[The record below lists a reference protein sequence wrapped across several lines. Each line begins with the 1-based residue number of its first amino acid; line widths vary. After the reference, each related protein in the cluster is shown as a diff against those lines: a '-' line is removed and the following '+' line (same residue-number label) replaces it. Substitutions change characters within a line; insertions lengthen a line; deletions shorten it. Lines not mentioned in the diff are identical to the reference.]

1 MATIKL
7 SEREQEYVKWSQ
19 DEFNTYMREWCEDD
33 RVIHFWTC
41 FTECEMK
48 HFSKI
53 ILDVDDLDEDDYL
66 ECISS
71 KNVKKAEADLTK
83 LHKKLI
89 ADNKSDIS
97 KLTDLVIVYNR
108 KGQQH
113 DSLDNGIQNLSGFY
127 LNLIDDVAEFV
138 MQNLES
144 YSDEDID
151 RFESISCIDVRES

>member
-7 SEREQEYVKWSQ
+7 SEREQDYVQWSQ
-19 DEFNTYMREWCEDD
+19 GEFNTFMREWCEED
-33 RVIHFWTC
+33 RVIPFWTY

-48 HFSKI
+48 YFSKI
-53 ILDVDDLDEDDYL
+53 ILDVDDLDEDEIL
-66 ECISS
+66 ECESS
-71 KNVKKAEADLTK
+71 KNVKKAEADLAK

-89 ADNKSDIS
+89 AENKSDLS

-113 DSLDNGIQNLSGFY
+113 DGLDNGIQELSGFY

-138 MQNLES
+138 AQHLED
-144 YSDEDID
+144 YNDEDID
-151 RFESISCIDVRES
+151 RFESISCMSVRES

>member
-1 MATIKL
+1 MAIIKL

-19 DEFNTYMREWCEDD
+19 DDFNTYMRECCEDD
-33 RVIHFWTC
+33 RVIPFWAF

-53 ILDVDDLDEDDYL
+53 ILDVDDLDEDEIL
-66 ECISS
+66 ECLNS
-71 KNVKKAEADLTK
+71 KIVKKAETDLTK

-89 ADNKSDIS
+89 EDNKSDLS

-113 DSLDNGIQNLSGFY
+113 DCLDNGIQDLRGFY

-138 MQNLES
+138 SQHLED
-144 YSDEDID
+144 YNDDDID
-151 RFESISCIDVRES
+151 RFESISCIDVRE

>member
-1 MATIKL
+1 MVTIKL

-33 RVIHFWTC
+33 RVISFWTY

-53 ILDVDDLDEDDYL
+53 ILDVDDLDEDEIL
-66 ECISS
+66 ECESS
-71 KNVKKAEADLTK
+71 KNVKKAETDLTT

-89 ADNKSDIS
+89 EENKSDLS

-113 DSLDNGIQNLSGFY
+113 DCLDNGIQELSRFY

-138 MQNLES
+138 SRHLED
-144 YSDEDID
+144 YNDDDID
-151 RFESISCIDVRES
+151 RFESISCIDVRE

>member
-1 MATIKL
+1 
-7 SEREQEYVKWSQ
+7 
-19 DEFNTYMREWCEDD
+19 
-33 RVIHFWTC
+33 
-41 FTECEMK
+41 MK

-53 ILDVDDLDEDDYL
+53 ILDVNDLDEDDYL

-83 LHKKLI
+83 LLKKLI
-89 ADNKSDIS
+89 ADNKSDLS
-97 KLTDLVIVYNR
+97 KLTNLVIVYNR

-113 DSLDNGIQNLSGFY
+113 DSLDNGIQDLSGFY

-151 RFESISCIDVRES
+151 RFESISCMDVRES